1 MFGRRLFVLLVG
13 LAALG
18 IPAGVLRAVCAG
30 ETCDP
35 APAPARI
42 PFCPLPAGLKAHLVA
57 GFREGRSPDVLAV
70 TRTFGVSSG
79 AGDGAVMVPW
89 PSVSGGPSTDVPI
102 ALWGAGVNGSLPVP
116 NGTGLD
122 QIAPTLSEILGLRRP
137 HPDVRSG
144 AAIEGVANG
153 ERPRLVLEIAWKGV
167 GSADLRADREAWPFL
182 RSLIH
187 RGTGTLSGDTGSLPL
202 DPAATL
208 TTIGTGG
215 LPSQHGITGTLLR
228 NDSGG
233 VVGAW
238 GLGSPFSVITTL
250 PDDLDKR
257 FGERPLI
264 GLVAPDI
271 ADRGIIGGNWYIG
284 HDRDLLLVARGTDA
298 VGAAERTLATGFGRD
313 EVPDVLAIVL
323 RGSIGSMDRWT
334 REVVAAATRAS
345 GSSVVVAVAGTG
357 GTGPLRNPVGPTV
370 SEVVAQVEA
379 GVTGGGNL
387 VAGAVAGG
395 LFLDQDVLAQGGIS
409 GDAAV
414 QALLRVTGPN
424 GTPLMADA
432 FQRFA
437 VSFARYC

>member
-1 MFGRRLFVLLVG
+1 MFGRRLLVLLVG

-18 IPAGVLRAVCAG
+18 IPAGVLRALCAG
-30 ETCDP
+30 ETCDS
-35 APAPARI
+35 APTQARI
-42 PFCPLPAGLKAHLVA
+42 PFCALPAGLKADLVA

-70 TRTFGVSSG
+70 TRTFGLPSG
-79 AGDGAVMVPW
+79 AGDGAAMVPW

-102 ALWGAGVNGSLPVP
+102 ALWGAGVNGSVPVP
-116 NGTGLD
+116 NGTGLN
-122 QIAPTLSEILGLRRP
+122 QIAPTLSDILGFRRP
-137 HPDVRSG
+137 NPDVRSG
-144 AAIEGVANG
+144 AAIEGVATG
-153 ERPRLVLEIAWKGV
+153 ERPRLVVEIAWKGV

-187 RGTGTLSGDTGSLPL
+187 RGTGTLSGHTGSLPL
-202 DPAATL
+202 DPAAIL

-215 LPSQHGITGTLLR
+215 VPSQHGITGTLLR
-228 NDSGG
+228 NDGGG

-238 GLGSPFSVITTL
+238 GPGSPFSVITTL
-250 PDDLDKR
+250 PDDLDES

-264 GLVAPDI
+264 GLVAADI

-284 HDRDLLLVARGTDA
+284 HDRDVVLVARGTDA

-334 REVVAAATRAS
+334 REVVAAAIRAS
-345 GSSVVVAVAGTG
+345 GSSVVVAIAGTG
-357 GTGPLRNPVGPTV
+357 GTGPLRNTAGPTV
-370 SEVVAQVEA
+370 PEVVAQVEG
-379 GVTGGGNL
+379 GVTGNL

-414 QALLRVTGPN
+414 QALLKTTGS
-424 GTPLMADA
+424 GGAPLMADA
-432 FQRFA
+432 FQGFA

>member
-1 MFGRRLFVLLVG
+1 MFGRRLLVLLVG

-18 IPAGVLRAVCAG
+18 IPAGVLRAVCVG

-35 APAPARI
+35 ATAPARI
-42 PFCPLPAGLKAHLVA
+42 PFCPLPAGLKADLVA
-57 GFREGRSPDVLAV
+57 GFRAGRSPDVLAV

-79 AGDGAVMVPW
+79 VGHGAVMVPW
-89 PSVSGGPSTDVPI
+89 PSVSGGPSTGVPI
-102 ALWGAGVNGSLPVP
+102 ALWGAGVNGGVPVP

-122 QIAPTLSEILGLRRP
+122 QIAPTLSDVLGFRRP
-137 HPDVRSG
+137 HPEVRSG

-153 ERPRLVLEIAWKGV
+153 ERPRLVIEIAWKNV

-187 RGTGTLSGDTGSLPL
+187 QGAGTLSGDTGSVPL

-215 LPSQHGITGTLLR
+215 PPSQHGITGTLLR
-228 NDSGG
+228 NESGG

-238 GLGSPFSVITTL
+238 GPGSPFSVITTL
-250 PDDLDKR
+250 PDDLDER

-284 HDRDLLLVARGTDA
+284 HDRDVVLVARVRDA
-298 VGAAERTLATGFGRD
+298 VGTAERTLATGFGRD

-323 RGSIGSMDRWT
+323 RGSVGSMDRWT
-334 REVVAAATRAS
+334 RELVAAATRTS
-345 GSSVVVAVAGTG
+345 RGSVVVAVAGTG
-357 GTGPLRNPVGPTV
+357 ASGPLRTTVGPTV
-370 SEVVAQVEA
+370 SEIVAHVEA

-414 QALLRVTGPN
+414 QALLKATGP
-424 GTPLMADA
+424 GGVPLMADA
-432 FQRFA
+432 FQGFA